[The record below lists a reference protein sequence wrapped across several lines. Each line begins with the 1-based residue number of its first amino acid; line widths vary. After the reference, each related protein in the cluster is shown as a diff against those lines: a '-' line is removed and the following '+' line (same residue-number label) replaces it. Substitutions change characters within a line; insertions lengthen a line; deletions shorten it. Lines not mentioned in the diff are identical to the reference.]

1 MTQRIDLRV
10 LAALFTLVPLVLLA
24 GCSESRQGGAQ
35 QPTEVAVI
43 TLAPRSVNIT
53 DELPGRTT
61 AFRVAEVRPQV
72 SGIVQKRL
80 FTEGGEVRAGQQLL
94 QIDPASYRAALS
106 AAEAALK
113 RAEARLVAAKLL
125 EERYTPLIAA
135 NAVSRQDYDDAVAEH
150 AQAQAEVAAAKAQV
164 EAARIN
170 VVYSQVLSPISGR
183 IGRALVTEGA
193 LVTAGQ
199 SQPLALVQQLDP
211 IYVDISQSSAQ
222 MLRLQRQ
229 LAEGVLQKDEQ
240 NQAEVILTLE
250 DGRQYP
256 EKGKLQFSEV
266 SVDPGTGAVVL
277 RAIFPNPRRE
287 LLPGMFVRA
296 QLIQGQR
303 KEAIMVPQRGV
314 TRNQRGEATVL
325 VVDAENKVAER
336 VVAADRV
343 IANEWL
349 ITRGLAA
356 GDRVVVDGLQKVRPG
371 VVVRPVEATEAAAAK
386 STATSSEPAAATPSP
401 ASAATPSPAAAGE
414 NAAPGSGANTAAV
427 PDVARR

>member
-1 MTQRIDLRV
+1 MTNRIDPRV
-10 LAALFTLVPLVLLA
+10 LVAPLAVLAIGLLA
-24 GCSESRQGGAQ
+24 GCGENKPADAQ
-35 QPTEVAVI
+35 QETEVAVL
-43 TLAPRSVNIT
+43 TLAPRSVSIT

-80 FTEGGEVRAGQQLL
+80 FTEGGEVKSGQQLL
-94 QIDPASYRAALS
+94 QIDPATYRAALS

-135 NAVSRQDYDDAVAEH
+135 NAVSRQDFDDAVADH
-150 AQAQAEVAAAKAQV
+150 AGAQAEVAAAKAQV
-164 EAARIN
+164 ESARIN
-170 VVYSQVLSPISGR
+170 LVYTQVLSPIEGR

-199 SQPLALVQQLDP
+199 PQAVALVQQLDP

-222 MLRLQRQ
+222 ILRLQRQ
-229 LAEGVLQKDEQ
+229 LAEGVLQKDDR
-240 NQAEVILTLE
+240 NQAEVSLTLE
-250 DGRQYP
+250 DGRPYS
-256 EKGKLQFSEV
+256 ERGKLQFSEV

-296 QLIQGQR
+296 QLTQGQR
-303 KEAIMVPQRGV
+303 KEALMVPQRGV
-314 TRNQRGEATVL
+314 TRNQRGEATVM
-325 VVDAENKVAER
+325 VVGTDNKVVER

-343 IANEWL
+343 INNEWL
-349 ITRGLAA
+349 VTSGLAA

-371 VVVRPVEATEAAAAK
+371 ALVRAVEAAAEESSTAK
-386 STATSSEPAAATPSP
+386 SPATSDVAEK
-401 ASAATPSPAAAGE
+401 ASAAPE
-414 NAAPGSGANTAAV
+414 
-427 PDVARR
+427 VARR

>member
-10 LAALFTLVPLVLLA
+10 LVALLTLVSLVLLA
-24 GCSESRQGGAQ
+24 GCSESKQGGAQ
-35 QPTEVAVI
+35 QPTEVSVV

-150 AQAQAEVAAAKAQV
+150 AQAQAEVAAATAQV
-164 EAARIN
+164 ESARIN

-199 SQPLALVQQLDP
+199 AQPLALVQQLDP

-266 SVDPGTGAVVL
+266 SVDPSTGAVVL

-386 STATSSEPAAATPSP
+386 STTTSSEPAAATPSP
-401 ASAATPSPAAAGE
+401 PAAGE
-414 NAAPGSGANTAAV
+414 KAAPGSGASTAAV

>member
-1 MTQRIDLRV
+1 MNKRIDLHV
-10 LAALFTLVPLVLLA
+10 LGTSLTFIALALLA
-24 GCSESRQGGAQ
+24 GCSENKPANAQ
-35 QPTEVAVI
+35 QAAEVAVL
-43 TLAPRSVNIT
+43 TLAPRSVSIT
-53 DELPGRTT
+53 EELPGRTT

-80 FTEGGEVRAGQQLL
+80 FTEGGEVHAGQQLL
-94 QIDPASYRAALS
+94 QIDPASYRAGLS

-113 RAEARLVAAKLL
+113 QAEARLVAAKLL

-135 NAVSRQDYDDAVAEH
+135 NAVSRQDFDDAVAAH
-150 AQAQAEVAAAKAQV
+150 AGANAEVAAAKAQV

-170 VVYSQVLSPISGR
+170 VVYTQVLSPISGR

-211 IYVDISQSSAQ
+211 IYVDISQSSTQ
-222 MLRLQRQ
+222 ILRLQRQ

-256 EKGKLQFSEV
+256 EHGKLQFSEV

-296 QLIQGQR
+296 QLTQGQR
-303 KEAIMVPQRGV
+303 KEALMVPQRGV
-314 TRNQRGEATVL
+314 TRNQRGEATVMI
-325 VVDAENKVAER
+325 VGTDNKVAER
-336 VVAADRV
+336 VV
-343 IANEWL
+343 
-349 ITRGLAA
+349 
-356 GDRVVVDGLQKVRPG
+356 
-371 VVVRPVEATEAAAAK
+371 
-386 STATSSEPAAATPSP
+386 TARY
-401 ASAATPSPAAAGE
+401 
-414 NAAPGSGANTAAV
+414 
-427 PDVARR
+427 ARRRCRRSGCSGWFAEGTGRRCRSAGGSCCGVFFGEELRNLECHGNGFHCS